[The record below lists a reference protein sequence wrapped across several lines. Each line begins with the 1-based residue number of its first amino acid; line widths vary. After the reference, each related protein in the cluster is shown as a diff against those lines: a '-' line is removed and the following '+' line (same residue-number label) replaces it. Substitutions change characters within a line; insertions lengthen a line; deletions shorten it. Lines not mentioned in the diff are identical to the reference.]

1 MQISEQQHIKGFQKQ
16 INHDIYMELLALEEE
31 QIELEKKLQHEKKG
45 VMRQHLVKTIED
57 NKVKIQKKKDTI
69 AKNKVDERS
78 NMLKKQLE
86 IEEELKVQ
94 AEEKVAKKHEM
105 KDVMLRQLQAQK
117 KKAEDAQE
125 LDRLAQI
132 EADKQN
138 QLFDNKE
145 RFKKQVRGQ
154 LVKESVL
161 GNMDQIDNKRWAQN
175 HQFQQNL
182 GVKQENNNLKDN
194 FDKSIHLLKMDDK
207 MQRKTQMNDLKQLL
221 GEQQNNHEQ
230 HQKNTLKMEKKLLQD
245 ATKFDVFV
253 DDILEEKR
261 KVLDKLRQERPF

>member
-1 MQISEQQHIKGFQKQ
+1 MEKLTDYSKNLKMQISEQQHIKGFQKQ

-117 KKAEDAQE
+117 KKAEDA
-125 LDRLAQI
+125 
-132 EADKQN
+132 
-138 QLFDNKE
+138 
-145 RFKKQVRGQ
+145 
-154 LVKESVL
+154 
-161 GNMDQIDNKRWAQN
+161 
-175 HQFQQNL
+175 
-182 GVKQENNNLKDN
+182 
-194 FDKSIHLLKMDDK
+194 
-207 MQRKTQMNDLKQLL
+207 
-221 GEQQNNHEQ
+221 
-230 HQKNTLKMEKKLLQD
+230 
-245 ATKFDVFV
+245 
-253 DDILEEKR
+253 
-261 KVLDKLRQERPF
+261 

>member
-1 MQISEQQHIKGFQKQ
+1 MEQLTDYSKNLKMQISEQQHIKGFQKQ

-117 KKAEDAQE
+117 KKAEDA
-125 LDRLAQI
+125 
-132 EADKQN
+132 
-138 QLFDNKE
+138 
-145 RFKKQVRGQ
+145 
-154 LVKESVL
+154 
-161 GNMDQIDNKRWAQN
+161 
-175 HQFQQNL
+175 
-182 GVKQENNNLKDN
+182 
-194 FDKSIHLLKMDDK
+194 
-207 MQRKTQMNDLKQLL
+207 
-221 GEQQNNHEQ
+221 
-230 HQKNTLKMEKKLLQD
+230 
-245 ATKFDVFV
+245 
-253 DDILEEKR
+253 
-261 KVLDKLRQERPF
+261 